1 MKNSKETFGEVPMKM
16 ILAVLAALLTAP
28 GLLAVN
34 GSAQTPQKAT
44 TLTIAG
50 HPGEAQI
57 LHLNGKSYVDIE
69 ALARLTQGS
78 LSFNANQTTLTL
90 PPSDAEAQAAAPHA
104 KAGFSTA
111 FVQAG
116 IEEMSMI
123 REWRIAIVN
132 AVLNNNSISVDWIS
146 AQHRQ
151 AEKYLALTSAAAST
165 DDDHSANPLLS
176 AEFNNMQKL
185 SEAYLAMRNQS
196 AFISVDTF
204 DNGPLEEQILTCAR
218 GFVSMTET
226 HEFQDQAACH

>member
-1 MKNSKETFGEVPMKM
+1 MKM
-16 ILAVLAALLTAP
+16 ILAVLAAILT
-28 GLLAVN
+28 VN

-44 TLTIAG
+44 RFTIAG

-57 LHLNGKSYVDIE
+57 LQLNGKSYVEIE
-69 ALARLTQGS
+69 TIARLTQGS
-78 LSFNANQTTLTL
+78 LSFKGNQTILAL
-90 PPSDAEAQAAAPHA
+90 PPADAEAPATTPHA

-132 AVLNNNSISVDWIS
+132 AVVNNIPISVDWV
-146 AQHRQ
+146 AERHRQ
-151 AEKYLALTSAAAST
+151 AEKDLALTSAAAST
-165 DDDHSANPLLS
+165 DDDRSAYPLLS

-185 SEAYLAMRNQS
+185 SEAYLAMRNRS

-204 DNGPLEEQILTCAR
+204 DNSPLEEQILTCAR
-218 GFVSMTET
+218 GFVTMTET
-226 HEFQDQAACH
+226 HEFLDQAACH

>member
-1 MKNSKETFGEVPMKM
+1 MKTRLSV
-16 ILAVLAALLTAP
+16 IAALLTA
-28 GLLAVN
+28 LLMLPAN
-34 GSAQTPQKAT
+34 GNSQTPQKAT
-44 TLTIAG
+44 TFTIAG

-57 LHLNGKSYVDIE
+57 LQINGKSYIDIE

-78 LSFNANQTTLTL
+78 LSFKGNQTILTL
-90 PPSDAEAQAAAPHA
+90 PPSNAEGQAAAPHA

-116 IEEMSMI
+116 IEELSMI

-132 AVLNNNSISVDWIS
+132 AVLNNNPISVDWVS
-146 AQHRQ
+146 VHQRQ

-165 DDDHSANPLLS
+165 DDDRSAFPLLT

-185 SEAYLAMRNQS
+185 SEAYLAMRNQA
-196 AFISVDTF
+196 AFLSPDTF

>member
-1 MKNSKETFGEVPMKM
+1 MKM
-16 ILAVLAALLTAP
+16 MLAVLATMLAAP
-28 GLLAVN
+28 GLLTVN

-44 TLTIAG
+44 AFTIAG

-57 LHLNGKSYVDIE
+57 LQINGKSYVDIE

-78 LSFNANQTTLTL
+78 LSFNANKTTLTL
-90 PPSDAEAQAAAPHA
+90 THTDAEEQASTPHA

-111 FVQAG
+111 FVQTG
-116 IEEMSMI
+116 IEELSMI

-132 AVLNNNSISVDWIS
+132 AVKNNNPISVDWVS
-146 AQHRQ
+146 EHHRQ
-151 AEKYLALTSAAAST
+151 AEKYLALTTAAAST
-165 DDDHSANPLLS
+165 DDDRSAFPLLT

-196 AFISVDTF
+196 AFLSVDTF
-204 DNGPLEEQILTCAR
+204 GNGPLEEQILTCAR

-226 HEFQDQAACH
+226 HEFLDQAACH